1 MYTNFSHSSFEAL
14 QTVYSKEQKQTL
26 QLLEHWKQLC
36 QIEMI
41 LSLSCYSFTTWFS
54 EAISIFV
61 ISPKERYCSL
71 FHVAYYRDKL
81 FWFVAH
87 CLLSGGRLK
96 EEDCVTRQKRAKQ
109 NCKSSETNHTKDIAY
124 LKWDQ
129 TGQMYQIY
137 KRTLFCETNP
147 KLYVLWVTFGI
158 ENRIV

>member
-1 MYTNFSHSSFEAL
+1 
-14 QTVYSKEQKQTL
+14 
-26 QLLEHWKQLC
+26 
-36 QIEMI
+36 MI
-41 LSLSCYSFTTWFS
+41 LSLSCYSFATWFS
-54 EAISIFV
+54 EAISVFV

-129 TGQMYQIY
+129 TRQMYQIY
-137 KRTLFCETNP
+137 KRTPFSFFFVRLIRNS
-147 KLYVLWVTFGI
+147 TFSESLSVSKTGSFKGGI
-158 ENRIV
+158 GI